1 MKTCIHFF
9 VVIAMAAVIVAG
21 LFHGMVSEVELR
33 ELKADLKTYNMI
45 LADRALAERQADKD
59 LSIVS
64 SKQRAVSSSLF
75 TAHSSQL
82 TQSHSLQLRARTE
95 GAP

>member
-1 MKTCIHFF
+1 M
-9 VVIAMAAVIVAG
+9 AVIVMG
-21 LFHGMVSEVELR
+21 LMHGIIAEVSLR
-33 ELKADLKTYNMI
+33 ELKADRKTYNMI